1 MYGTVRTVVWED
13 GGGNPASYPIPFFD
27 PAQGAMASVRRKWQE
42 IHLPGGIMPSS
53 ETIVTALIWALFA
66 AGVFFGLRARR
77 RRRKP

>member
-1 MYGTVRTVVWED
+1 
-13 GGGNPASYPIPFFD
+13 
-27 PAQGAMASVRRKWQE
+27 
-42 IHLPGGIMPSS
+42 MPSS